1 MAKAKE
7 IYKIIEQ
14 IAPLCLAEDWDN
26 SGLQIGSYDQDVK
39 KVLLALDVTN
49 EVVQEAIEKGVQLIV
64 SHHPF
69 IFNGIKS
76 LCVDNGKGELVAQL
90 IKNNISVY
98 SAHTNLDSAK
108 FGLNHYIA
116 SQLGIKATEPLVQSD
131 QDQLFKLVIFS
142 PQNFS
147 QKILNILGENGAGL
161 LGKYSHSSFRTAGKS
176 TFKPL
181 EGSQPH
187 FGTINKVETVIEDR
201 IETII
206 DRHLIKTILPILK
219 EVHPYEEMAYDL
231 YPLNPLISKNENGLG
246 KIGYLDN
253 PMSAQ
258 DFIDLI
264 KESLGV
270 SFVRTA
276 GPVPEKIEK
285 VALCT
290 GAGAEFLSFA
300 KFKGADAYITGD
312 LKYHEAQNAKENNL
326 WVIDAGHFGTE
337 KNVVYLLKD
346 HLQSHCPFIEIMT
359 SENIKSFFDI
369 Y

>member
-1 MAKAKE
+1 MKAQE
-7 IYKIIEQ
+7 IYKVIEQ
-14 IAPLCLAEDWDN
+14 IAPLYLAEDWDN
-26 SGLQIGSYDQDVK
+26 SGLQIGSYNRDIN
-39 KVLLALDVTN
+39 KVLLTLDVTK
-49 EVVQEAIEKGVQLIV
+49 EVIQEAIEKDVQLIV

-76 LCVDNGKGELVAQL
+76 LCIDNGKGELVAQL

-108 FGLNHYIA
+108 LGLNHYIA
-116 SQLGIKATEPLVQSD
+116 NQLGIKETEPLVQSD
-131 QDQLFKLVIFS
+131 QDQLFKLVIFT

-147 QKILNILGENGAGL
+147 QKILDVLGENGAGL
-161 LGKYSHSSFRTAGKS
+161 LGKYSHSSFRAAGKS

-181 EGSQPH
+181 EGSKPYI
-187 FGTINKVETVIEDR
+187 GRTNKVETVIEDR

-206 DRHLIKTILPILK
+206 DRHLAKKILPILK
-219 EVHPYEEMAYDL
+219 EIHPYEEMAYDL
-231 YPLNPLISKNENGLG
+231 YPLDSSISKNENGLG
-246 KIGYLDN
+246 RIGFLN
-253 PMSAQ
+253 KPMTSHE
-258 DFIDLI
+258 FIDLI
-264 KESLGV
+264 KKSLGV
-270 SFVRTA
+270 KFIRTA
-276 GPVPEKIEK
+276 GPIPEKIKK

-290 GAGAEFLSFA
+290 GAGAEFLSIA
-300 KFKGADAYITGD
+300 KFKAADAYITGD

-346 HLQSHCPFIEIMT
+346 HLKSNCPSIETII
-359 SENIKSFFDI
+359 SENIKSYFEI